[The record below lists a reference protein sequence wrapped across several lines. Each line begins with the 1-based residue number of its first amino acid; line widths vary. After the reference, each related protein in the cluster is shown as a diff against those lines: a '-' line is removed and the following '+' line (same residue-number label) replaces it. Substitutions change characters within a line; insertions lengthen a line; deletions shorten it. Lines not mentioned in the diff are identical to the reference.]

1 MDKERRKKI
10 QTTKLIITEIFM
22 LLVIVLTV
30 VILTFIVMGYHLN
43 EDGKLEQSGLVQV
56 DSFPTG
62 ATVTI
67 DDEVLPNETN
77 TSKILPEGDH
87 NIQLKKEGYTSWSK
101 TVTLH
106 SGFLTKLSYPHLY
119 KENPKTE
126 VVTEFKEKPLLF
138 LPSKNRN
145 LGLLKYPGGQ
155 LTTLNLESKSPK
167 ETTINLSEIIKNST
181 VEDLDAAKITDWSN
195 SGERII
201 LSTKT
206 GFFIIDLEHPE
217 YSLDLSAEFDIKI
230 SDLHFLN
237 DQGDRL
243 GVLENN
249 NLRTISLSDKKL
261 SDILVKNVLSFS
273 NSGSKVVLI
282 AKKPEESKKIILYD
296 ISSKSEI
303 FLADSLAE
311 NTQAF
316 ISEYAG
322 RSTLVFISD
331 NVVTVRRGD
340 LPTENITKE
349 NPLSEP
355 VGKYTLD
362 FGTPKDFDFRGK
374 NQLVVTSS
382 GNNIAVFDLENYKL
396 TTYSV
401 EADLTFWVSE
411 YTIGTVSGGKLV
423 LRDFD
428 NTNSVTFKDAE
439 SDFPA
444 VITKDNSYLYYI
456 SKDNSENLNLVRD
469 LIK

>member
-1 MDKERRKKI
+1 M
-10 QTTKLIITEIFM
+10 F
-22 LLVIVLTV
+22 
-30 VILTFIVMGYHLN
+30 
-43 EDGKLEQSGLVQV
+43 
-56 DSFPTG
+56 
-62 ATVTI
+62 
-67 DDEVLPNETN
+67 
-77 TSKILPEGDH
+77 
-87 NIQLKKEGYTSWSK
+87 
-101 TVTLH
+101 
-106 SGFLTKLSYPHLY
+106 
-119 KENPKTE
+119 
-126 VVTEFKEKPLLF
+126 LF
-138 LPSKNRN
+138 L
-145 LGLLKYPGGQ
+145 
-155 LTTLNLESKSPK
+155 
-167 ETTINLSEIIKNST
+167 
-181 VEDLDAAKITDWSN
+181 
-195 SGERII
+195 
-201 LSTKT
+201 
-206 GFFIIDLEHPE
+206 F
-217 YSLDLSAEFDIKI
+217 
-230 SDLHFLN
+230 
-237 DQGDRL
+237 
-243 GVLENN
+243 
-249 NLRTISLSDKKL
+249 
-261 SDILVKNVLSFS
+261 SF
-273 NSGSKVVLI
+273 
-282 AKKPEESKKIILYD
+282 KIIYCY
-296 ISSKSEI
+296 ISSNFTYPSFKI
-303 FLADSLAE
+303 
-311 NTQAF
+311 
-316 ISEYAG
+316 